1 MDNHNPT
8 RRRCWYIYMVDKRF
22 RVRYFKIILS
32 VFITALLF
40 FISCSKDKTNIQDP
54 PPGHPVDYS
63 NVNLRVQPPDTI
75 RKAVRGRW
83 KIHYSMIFGW
93 VGWTIHTDT
102 SHFIS
107 FLTNDTLRREY
118 NGAVTIYEKSII
130 KRQVSAM
137 SADTVYAWTYNNE
150 QYSMIPDQ
158 IFSDTLK
165 IEWGSYFLYG
175 TKNP

>member
-1 MDNHNPT
+1 V
-8 RRRCWYIYMVDKRF
+8 VDKRI
-22 RVRYFKIILS
+22 RVKYFKIILPF
-32 VFITALLF
+32 FIATSLV
-40 FISCSKDKTNIQDP
+40 FISCSKNKTETQG

-63 NVNLRVQPPDTI
+63 NVNLRVQPLDTI
-75 RKAVRGRW
+75 KKAVRGRW
-83 KIHYSMIFGW
+83 KIHYSMILGW
-93 VGWTIHTDT
+93 ADWTIHIDT

-107 FLTNDTLRREY
+107 FLANDTLKREF

-130 KRQVSAM
+130 KRQVSVM
-137 SADTVYAWTYNNE
+137 SADAVYAWTYNNG

-165 IEWGSYFLYG
+165 IAWGSYFLYG